1 MSPAAQPNVI
11 LVLTDDQGY
20 GDLGCHGNPVV
31 QTPNIDRMHAESVR
45 LDDYHVGP
53 TCAPTRAGLMTGH
66 YANSTGVWH
75 TVGGRSLLRRN
86 EVSAADFFA
95 RAGYATGLFGKWHL
109 GDNFPFRPQDRGFQE
124 VVTFGGGGVGTTPD
138 YWGNDYFDDTYW
150 THRDG
155 TDAYERYTGYCTDVW
170 FNEALRFIERHRDEP
185 FFCYLS
191 PNAPHMPWLVSPEYS
206 DPYVASTPHR
216 DRANFYGMITKIDE
230 NFGILREKLETWGL
244 AESTILIFSTD
255 NGTVGIDLDDDQFVV
270 NGHNAGMRG
279 GKGSEYDGGHRV
291 PFFIHWPGGG
301 LSEGRGIVDVTANV
315 DIVPTLVDLC
325 GLGDWRA
332 HDFDGRSLAPL
343 ITASP
348 DAWPERAI
356 VTDSQRVVQPIK
368 WRQSSVMTNR
378 WRLVNGAE
386 LYDIKRDPEQRSD
399 VAAEHPDV
407 VAELRTA
414 YEAWWLR
421 VSTQFDEEIPIVIG
435 DPAVPHVL
443 VTTHEWRGD
452 EWHCAWSQNQI
463 REGITCNGYWE
474 LEVGR
479 AGRYRFE
486 LRRWPRE
493 EDRALTDGIPGGPP
507 VSYFDQ
513 TIESGFGGGN
523 PIPIREAAIRIGEH
537 EASKPAEAG
546 ARHVTFTLD
555 LAAGPAHLQ
564 TYFDVGDESDLGAYY
579 VYVEWV
585 DDREAV
591 AS

>member
-1 MSPAAQPNVI
+1 MSRQGHPNVI

-20 GDLGCHGNPVV
+20 GDLGCHGNAVI
-31 QTPNIDRMHAESVR
+31 QTPNIDRMHAESIR

-75 TVGGRSLLRRN
+75 TVGGRSLLRRD
-86 EVSAADFFA
+86 EISAADFFA

-109 GDNFPFRPQDRGFQE
+109 GDNYPFRPQDRGFQE

-138 YWGNDYFDDTYW
+138 YWANDYFDDTYW

-155 TDAYERYTGYCTDVW
+155 VDAYEPYVGYCTDVW

-206 DPYVASTPHR
+206 EPYLGSTPHR
-216 DRANFYGMITKIDE
+216 ERANFYGMITKIDE

-244 AESTILIFSTD
+244 AENTILIFSTD
-255 NGTVGIDLDDDQFVV
+255 NGTVGIDLDDDQFVI

-301 LSEGRGIVDVTANV
+301 LTQGRDIADVTANV
-315 DIVPTLVDLC
+315 DIVPTLIDLC
-325 GLGDWRA
+325 DLADWRR

-343 ITASP
+343 ITGGIA
-348 DAWPERAI
+348 DWPQRAI

-386 LYDIKRDPEQRSD
+386 LYDIKQDPEQRAD
-399 VAAEHPDV
+399 IATAHPDV
-407 VAELRTA
+407 VVELRTA

-421 VSTQFDEEIPIVIG
+421 VSSQFDEEIPIVIG
-435 DPAVPHVL
+435 EPTVPRVL
-443 VTTHEWRGD
+443 ITTHEWRGD

-474 LEVGR
+474 LDVAR
-479 AGRYRFE
+479 AGQYRFE

-493 EDRALTDGIPGGPP
+493 EDRALGDGIPGGPP

-523 PIPIREAAIRIGEH
+523 AIPIRGGSIRIGEQQ
-537 EASKPAEAG
+537 ESKPAAPGAG
-546 ARHVTFTLD
+546 NVTFTLD
-555 LAAGPAHLQ
+555 LPAGPAHLQ

-585 DDREAV
+585 EAREGA
-591 AS
+591 AH